1 MVLRHFD
8 DLLAR
13 AKRETPVRVAVARA
27 EEPSVLEGLALAH
40 EAGLVVPLLY
50 GDQTKIKACL
60 AELGIAAP
68 WEIRHLDADDRGVA
82 NAAALAVGS
91 GEAQVLMK
99 GMMHTGALFGA
110 VLARENGL
118 RKSAVL
124 SHLML
129 VEVAGYPKLFG
140 TTDGGLIVAPTFEQ
154 KTGILRNTIETLR
167 ALGYEEPKIG
177 LLSYVE
183 KAREDDPE
191 TWDWHT
197 LSEMARAGEFGR
209 VLVDGP
215 LAADLCFSKESKAK
229 KGSQSP
235 VAADVDAVVTPNIT
249 VCNAMTK
256 ALVAFAGAQIAG
268 VVVGAKAPVVV
279 VSRADSP
286 RARYLSIAMACALL
300 PHTEIS
306 A

>member
-1 MVLRHFD
+1 MVLRNFEE
-8 DLLAR
+8 LCAR

-27 EEPSVLEGLALAH
+27 EEPSVLEGLALAY
-40 EAGLVVPLLY
+40 EAGLVLPVLF
-50 GDQTKIKACL
+50 GDAAKIEACM
-60 AELGIAAP
+60 AELCIRAP
-68 WEIRHLDADDRGVA
+68 WEIRHIEADDRTVA
-82 NAAALAVGS
+82 GAAALAVGS

-99 GMMHTGALFGA
+99 GMLHTGTLFSA

-118 RKSAVL
+118 RKNAVL

-129 VEVAGYPKLFG
+129 VEVAKYHKLFG

-154 KTGILRNTIETLR
+154 KTAILRNTIETLW
-167 ALGYEEPKIG
+167 ALGYDEPKIG

-191 TWDWHT
+191 TWDWHR

-209 VLVDGP
+209 ALVDGP
-215 LAADLCFSKESKAK
+215 LAADLCFSAEAKAK
-229 KGSQSP
+229 KGSQSS
-235 VAADVDAVVTPNIT
+235 VAADVDAIIAPNIT
-249 VCNAMTK
+249 ACNAMTK
-256 ALVAFAGAQIAG
+256 GLVAFAGAQIAG

-286 RARYLSIAMACALL
+286 KARYLSIAMACALL
-300 PHTEIS
+300 PRTETTT
-306 A
+306 